1 MATLLT
7 TGAGNSVNI
16 LTSGSTSVLIATTA
30 ASNPGTP
37 NTVTTAGVNTTGA
50 NLIVVMAGYDAGFS
64 GTSSAIPVVTDN
76 MGNGSYTGLPRQNS
90 ALGNA
95 GNLFYFANPTVGSG
109 HTFTL
114 TGTNTFPAIAVAAFS
129 NASSSP
135 FDSQIGAGDAGS
147 PSVNPVGGSVTP
159 SSNNA
164 LIVTGCTYG
173 AATATDATNISG
185 SFAIASHVAA
195 NVGIAYG
202 CGLAWWKQPTSSATN
217 PQWTISLIDHWTC
230 ENAVFS
236 GT

>member
-1 MATLLT
+1 
-7 TGAGNSVNI
+7 
-16 LTSGSTSVLIATTA
+16 LIATTA

-114 TGTNTFPAIAVAAFS
+114 TGTI
-129 NASSSP
+129 P
-135 FDSQIGAGDAGS
+135 FQQL
-147 PSVNPVGGSVTP
+147 PLRHFLMRLHHH
-159 SSNNA
+159 
-164 LIVTGCTYG
+164 LIVRL
-173 AATATDATNISG
+173 
-185 SFAIASHVAA
+185 
-195 NVGIAYG
+195 
-202 CGLAWWKQPTSSATN
+202 GLAMLALPASTRWAEVSRHRQTMR
-217 PQWTISLIDHWTC
+217 
-230 ENAVFS
+230 
-236 GT
+236 